1 MERIGL
7 LELFAKLC
15 ININYFIIFTI
26 LVIVIML
33 SLYMGAGILPV
44 SIVNNKLHFLFGKES
59 VYDDSPGY
67 SDFGGGTDPGET
79 PIQTA
84 IREGGEELHGFIG
97 NKQQLRA
104 HLRKN
109 KYYLCQFERYSV
121 FMVLIDYDPN
131 LPIYYN
137 NHYDFLFKHLPDNL
151 VHDIIFDQHVFEKQ
165 HVKWF
170 SEKEL
175 KTKSRL
181 FRGFYRPFL
190 KNYLGKRND
199 ILRFFTKD
207 KKYDFTK
214 NSNKRNKTRKNRK
227 GSKKGSSKRGRN
239 KTSKNK

>member
-15 ININYFIIFTI
+15 ININYFI
-26 LVIVIML
+26 IVIML

-84 IREGGEELHGFIG
+84 IR
-97 NKQQLRA
+97 
-104 HLRKN
+104 
-109 KYYLCQFERYSV
+109 YSV
-121 FMVLIDYDPN
+121 FMILIDYDPN

-137 NHYDFLFKHLPDNL
+137 NHYDFLFNHLPDNL

-165 HVKWF
+165 YVKWF

-190 KNYLGKRND
+190 KNYLGKRKD

-227 GSKKGSSKRGRN
+227 GTGSRQGSIKGSRKNRKRKGSR
-239 KTSKNK
+239 KTNKNK